1 MRFFPTSN
9 ECGLLSGFALHCD
22 GLLLFGVPHF
32 GPSNLGKPTDFSSSV
47 AMPRLGSQPAQ
58 KHAMR

>member
-1 MRFFPTSN
+1 MYMYIMYIYIYSYVYIYIHMQFFPTSN

-32 GPSNLGKPTDFSSSV
+32 GPNLGKPTE
-47 AMPRLGSQPAQ
+47 R
-58 KHAMR
+58 